1 MADTIQTLLVSLEAR
16 IAGYEREMKRAV
28 GISNKNARSIETRF
42 QAMNRNVSRS
52 FSDFGGAIG
61 KAFAGAAALRGAQQ
75 LIDTSIG
82 ITNSLKVAGLAGEE
96 LNSVYDDL
104 FASAQRNYAPLEA
117 LTTLYGRAAAVQ
129 DELGAS
135 SQDLIKFTD
144 NIAIALRVNGKSAA
158 ESSGALMQLGQALGS
173 ARVQAEEF
181 NSINEGARPILQA
194 AAAGIL
200 EAGGSV
206 AKLKA
211 LVNDGKISNQAFFQ
225 GIQAGSVILEEKL
238 VGAEASVSNSFIRLQ
253 NVLIDTA
260 GKMNEGTAASSILAD
275 GLQNLSDGVVEFG
288 AWLEQNGEGVKTFF
302 ADVSEAIEATQR
314 ASRDLGQASGL
325 SGVGRFIEDLT
336 GLQVSSD
343 YATGSVKRTVDQIER
358 LSGGA
363 TDADLAIAGAEQA
376 LVNFAANGASGFGE
390 LEPVV
395 DDFIQQ
401 LLEGRGTAET
411 AAEAINAIGSAG
423 DFGSLIGQLG
433 GLVDALFSVR
443 SEAVA
448 TAAAVAAAQR
458 GETSRTNIEG
468 QRAEQ
473 LANRPKPTVTVEP
486 ITAAKYPVI
495 GGGSGSGRRSG
506 GGGQSPGEKLD
517 DILKKQAEENR
528 LLQEKTALQAT
539 LNPLVNDYGFAVE
552 KLRVA
557 QELQTAATA
566 AGIELTPA
574 LKATIDELANGYANA
589 SVEAAKLAESQEQ
602 IKQIAAD
609 FGEAGKSAIQGF
621 ISDLREGKSAAD
633 ALSNAMASILD
644 SVIQIGI
651 NALLGG
657 FGGGG
662 GLLGA
667 LGGLFGFAGGGYTG
681 AGGKNEPAGVVHRG
695 EYVFTKAQTERLGV
709 GNLSRLAKGYANG
722 GYVGSPGAVR
732 PANDNKGLRISVG
745 VDVDSSGNLMPF
757 VTSVADE
764 RVAKAAPG
772 IGGAAV
778 RTSLQ
783 QSPMANT
790 EYQARY
796 GS

>member
-1 MADTIQTLLVSLEAR
+1 MSDTIQTLLVSLEAR
-16 IAGYEREMKRAV
+16 VAGFDREMKRAV

-260 GKMNEGTAASSILAD
+260 GKMNEGTSASTILAD
-275 GLQNLSDGVVEFG
+275 GLQNLSDGVEEFG

-363 TDADLAIAGAEQA
+363 TDADLAIAAAEQA

-401 LLEGRGTAET
+401 LLKGRGTAET
-411 AAEAINAIGSAG
+411 AAVAIEKIGSAG

-458 GETSRTNIEG
+458 GETSRTNIES

-473 LANRPKPTVTVEP
+473 LANRPKPAVTVKP
-486 ITAAKYPVI
+486 ITAADYPVV
-495 GGGSGSGRRSG
+495 GGSGGRRSG

-528 LLQEKTALQAT
+528 LLEEKTALQAT
-539 LNPLVNDYGFAVE
+539 LNPLVSDYGFAVE

-557 QELQTAATA
+557 QELQSAATA

-574 LKATIDELANGYANA
+574 LKATIDELATGYANA
-589 SVEAAKLAESQEQ
+589 SVEAEKLAESQEQ

-681 AGGKNEPAGVVHRG
+681 AGGKNEPAGVVHKG
-695 EYVFTKAQTERLGV
+695 EVVWSQRDISRAGGV
-709 GNLSRLAKGYANG
+709 GVVEAMRRGMSGYANG
-722 GYVGSPGAVR
+722 GYVGSPGPVIGR
-732 PANDNKGLRISVG
+732 PANDNGAMTVRVEL
-745 VDVDSSGNLMPF
+745 DSDMLHAQVVNTAGR
-757 VTSVADE
+757 VVA
-764 RVAKAAPG
+764 AAAPT
-772 IGGAAV
+772 IVRRANDSAPDVVAQNAA
-778 RTSLQ
+778 RF
-783 QSPMANT
+783 
-790 EYQARY
+790 

>member
-1 MADTIQTLLVSLEAR
+1 
-16 IAGYEREMKRAV
+16 
-28 GISNKNARSIETRF
+28 
-42 QAMNRNVSRS
+42 
-52 FSDFGGAIG
+52 
-61 KAFAGAAALRGAQQ
+61 
-75 LIDTSIG
+75 
-82 ITNSLKVAGLAGEE
+82 
-96 LNSVYDDL
+96 
-104 FASAQRNYAPLEA
+104 
-117 LTTLYGRAAAVQ
+117 
-129 DELGAS
+129 
-135 SQDLIKFTD
+135 
-144 NIAIALRVNGKSAA
+144 
-158 ESSGALMQLGQALGS
+158 MQLGQALGS

-302 ADVSEAIEATQR
+302 ADVSEAIEATQK

-363 TDADLAIAGAEQA
+363 TDADLAIAAAEQA

-473 LANRPKPTVTVEP
+473 LANRPKPTVTVKP
-486 ITAAKYPVI
+486 ITAADYPVL
-495 GGGSGSGRRSG
+495 GGSGSGRDGRS
-506 GGGQSPGEKLD
+506 SGERFAD
-517 DILKKQAEENR
+517 ALKNQAEENR
-528 LLQEKTALQAT
+528 LLAEKTALQAT
-539 LNPLVNDYGFAVE
+539 LNPLINDYGFAVE

-557 QELQTAATA
+557 QELQSAATA
-566 AGIELTPA
+566 AGIELGPDQRA
-574 LKATIDELANGYANA
+574 QIEQLAEGYAQA
-589 SVEAAKLAESQEQ
+589 TAEAARLAEVQAATVEQ
-602 IKQIAAD
+602 MD
-609 FGEAGKSAIQGF
+609 SLREAGQDALQTVIDGF
-621 ISDLREGKSAAD
+621 IEGKD
-633 ALSNAMASILD
+633 AGEI
-644 SVIQIGI
+644 
-651 NALLGG
+651 LLGVLADIG
-657 FGGGG
+657 KQLISMGMGSLFGGSSGG
-662 GLLGA
+662 SGLLGQ
-667 LGGLFGFAGGGYTG
+667 LFGFEDGGYTG
-681 AGGKNEPAGVVHRG
+681 AGGKRKPAGVVHKG
-695 EYVFTKAQTERLGV
+695 EIVWSQSDIARAGGV
-709 GNLSRLAKGYANG
+709 GVVEAMRRGMSGYADG
-722 GYVGSPGAVR
+722 GVVAMPHIPSIPQGRGATSISMPMTINAPGADATGLASVVDEVR
-732 PANDNKGLRISVG
+732 KLRTEMPTIAKKAMR
-745 VDVDSSGNLMPF
+745 DS
-757 VTSVADE
+757 
-764 RVAKAAPG
+764 RK
-772 IGGAAV
+772 
-778 RTSLQ
+778 
-783 QSPMANT
+783 
-790 EYQARY
+790 Y
-796 GS
+796 GQG

>member
-28 GISNKNARSIETRF
+28 GVSSRSAKSIETRF
-42 QAMNRNVSRS
+42 AAMNRNVSNSFNS
-52 FSDFGGAIG
+52 FSRGIAT
-61 KAFAGAAALRGAQQ
+61 AFAGAAAIRGAQT
-75 LIDTSIG
+75 LIDASTRIE
-82 ITNSLKVAGLAGEE
+82 NSLKVAGLSGQA
-96 LNSVYDDL
+96 LTDVYDDL
-104 FASAQRNYAPLEA
+104 FKSAQRNAAPLEA
-117 LTTLYGRAAAVQ
+117 LVELYGRASLVQ
-129 DELGAS
+129 KELGVS
-135 SQDLIKFTD
+135 TEELLGFTD
-144 NIAIALRVNGKSAA
+144 KVAVALRVSGKSAA
-158 ESSGALMQLGQALGS
+158 ESSGALLQLSQTLGGGIV
-173 ARVQAEEF
+173 RAEEF
-181 NSINEGARPILQA
+181 NSILEGALPIAQA
-194 AAAGIL
+194 AAAGL
-200 EAGGSV
+200 EEAGGSV
-206 AKLKA
+206 AKLRQ
-211 LVNDGKISNQAFFQ
+211 LVVDGKVSSEAFFRSFE
-225 GIQAGSVILEEKL
+225 AGSSILTNK
-238 VGAEASVSNSFIRLQ
+238 VAGAELTVSQGFIRLQ

-260 GKMNEGTAASSILAD
+260 GKFDTATGASTRIAGVLQQLSNAIEGAGTAADANAPAINRFLDFISSV
-275 GLQNLSDGVVEFG
+275 GNEFG
-288 AWLEQNGEGVKTFF
+288 DDLLAGTVREF
-302 ADVSEAIEATQR
+302 EAIGSAVDSVAGSFDRYGASVSDAELATAQ
-314 ASRDLGQASGL
+314 
-325 SGVGRFIEDLT
+325 
-336 GLQVSSD
+336 
-343 YATGSVKRTVDQIER
+343 
-358 LSGGA
+358 
-363 TDADLAIAGAEQA
+363 AEQA
-376 LVNFAANGASGFGE
+376 LASFALNGASQFGA

-401 LLEGRGTAET
+401 LLEGKGTAET
-411 AAEAINAIGSAG
+411 AAEAINAIGAAG
-423 DFGSLIGQLG
+423 DFGPLIGQLG
-433 GLVDALFSVR
+433 GLVSALFAVR

-473 LANRPKPTVTVEP
+473 LANRPKPSAVV
-486 ITAAKYPVI
+486 KPVSLSDYKI
-495 GGGSGSGRRSG
+495 PASDKKGSGSKT
-506 GGGQSPGEKLD
+506 SPGEKLD

-552 KLRVA
+552 KLRVS

-574 LKATIDELANGYANA
+574 LKATIDELATGYANA

-709 GNLSRLAKGYANG
+709 GNLSRLAKGCANG
-722 GYVGSPGAVR
+722 GYVGSPGAVSSR
-732 PANDNKGLRISVG
+732 SQQGLRISVG
-745 VDVDSSGNLMPF
+745 VDVDNSGSLMPF
-757 VTSVADE
+757 VTSVADD

>member
-1 MADTIQTLLVSLEAR
+1 MSDTIQTLLVSLEAR
-16 IAGYEREMKRAV
+16 VAGFDREMKRAV

-52 FSDFGGAIG
+52 FSDFGGMIG

-238 VGAEASVSNSFIRLQ
+238 VGAEASVSNSFIRLR
-253 NVLIDTA
+253 NVLINTA

-314 ASRDLGQASGL
+314 ASRDFGQASGL

-363 TDADLAIAGAEQA
+363 TDADLAIADAEQA

-433 GLVDALFSVR
+433 GLVSALFAVR
-443 SEAVA
+443 SEASA

-486 ITAAKYPVI
+486 ITAADYPVL
-495 GGGSGSGRRSG
+495 GGSGGGRG
-506 GGGQSPGEKLD
+506 GSKTSPGEKLD

-528 LLQEKTALQAT
+528 LLEEKTALQAT
-539 LNPLVNDYGFAVE
+539 LNPLVSDYGFAVE

-557 QELQTAATA
+557 QELQTAAAA

-574 LKATIDELANGYANA
+574 LKATIDELATGYANA
-589 SVEAAKLAESQEQ
+589 SVEAEKLAESQEQ

-681 AGGKNEPAGVVHRG
+681 AGGKNEPAGVVHKG
-695 EYVFTKAQTERLGV
+695 EVVWSQRDIARAGGV
-709 GNLSRLAKGYANG
+709 GVVEAMRRGMSGYANG
-722 GYVGSPGAVR
+722 GYVGSPGPVMGR
-732 PANDNKGLRISVG
+732 PANDNGAMTVRVEL
-745 VDVDSSGNLMPF
+745 DSDMLHAQVVNTAGR
-757 VTSVADE
+757 VVA
-764 RVAKAAPG
+764 AAAPT
-772 IGGAAV
+772 IVRRANDSAPDVVAQNAA
-778 RTSLQ
+778 RF
-783 QSPMANT
+783 
-790 EYQARY
+790 